1 MSNETL
7 GQKIRNARKSL
18 KMSAG
23 ELGQQLDPTV
33 TSTAIYK
40 WEKDKAEPGI
50 SHMQQLQEILG
61 INVAEL
67 FTKSDEPSRIEYY
80 FAKMT
85 DDQKDAVINVARA
98 MVE

>member
-1 MSNETL
+1 
-7 GQKIRNARKSL
+7 
-18 KMSAG
+18 
-23 ELGQQLDPTV
+23 
-33 TSTAIYK
+33 
-40 WEKDKAEPGI
+40 
-50 SHMQQLQEILG
+50 MQQLQEILG